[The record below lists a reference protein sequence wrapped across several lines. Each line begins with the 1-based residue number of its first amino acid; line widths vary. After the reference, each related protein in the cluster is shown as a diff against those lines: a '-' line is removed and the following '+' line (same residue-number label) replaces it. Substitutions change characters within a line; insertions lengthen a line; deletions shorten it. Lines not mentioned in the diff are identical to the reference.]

1 MTARRAVALVSLAAF
16 AAAVA
21 APARGDVILYR
32 KAVPSTVLFHFE
44 TDGGTSVGSGVLV
57 DVGKKLVVT
66 AAHVVED
73 VIRGG
78 RFDVK
83 VAFPL
88 KGKDGRYVTDAVY
101 YAKHPEGRVPGKVVY
116 LNRGKDLA
124 LVRLDHLPA
133 GVVAVPLAT
142 ENPDPGEPVHVI
154 GNSNYF
160 EGGTFG
166 YSEGK
171 VRNVHHH
178 DKDGRVF
185 YSVTHHAPSNR
196 GDSGGAVLSADGK
209 LLAII
214 SQGTVGEGKRQVVD
228 NSVHFSEIRRALE
241 GLQQPGGRRFVVQGS
256 VDTSGWDEFYF
267 PVTKGAPVSL
277 DLKGDGT
284 TDLDLY
290 ADDVDGPARD
300 TRTFGKS
307 KKSFGKVLVEE
318 NGDSDQ
324 ERKGFAAGWSGY
336 ARAAVLNVGNKK
348 GTNEYTLTVDRF
360 GLRNEGDRL
369 AIPLTVIRRI
379 AASGA
384 DAYQF
389 QYTKDGGKARVSI
402 RGDGDTDLEVAVVSP
417 DGAVLTRTKCKED
430 RVDLTWTPAVDGLYR
445 VTVRNTGKIW
455 NRYCLTTD

>member
-1 MTARRAVALVSLAAF
+1 MTPRIALACAAL

-21 APARGDVILYR
+21 GPPARGDAVLYR
-32 KAVPSTVLFHFE
+32 KVVPSTVLFHF
-44 TDGGTSVGSGVLV
+44 DGADGTSVGSGVLI
-57 DVGKKLVVT
+57 DGPKKLVVT
-66 AAHVVED
+66 AAHVVDD
-73 VIRGG
+73 VIRQG

-83 VAFPL
+83 VAFPT
-88 KGKDGRYVTDAVY
+88 KGKDGRYLTDAVF
-101 YAKHPEGRVPGKVVY
+101 YAKHPEVRVAGKVVY

-124 LVRLDHLPA
+124 LVRLDALPP
-133 GVVAVPLAT
+133 GVAAVPLAT
-142 ENPDPGEPVHVI
+142 ESPDPGEPVHVI
-154 GNSNYF
+154 GNSNFF

-185 YSVTHHAPSNR
+185 YSVTHHAPSNK

-214 SQGTVGEGKRQVVD
+214 SQGTIGEGKRQVVD
-228 NSVHFSEIRRALE
+228 NSVHFTEIKRALE
-241 GLQQPGGRRFVVQGS
+241 GLQQPGGRRFVVQGA
-256 VDTSGWDEFYF
+256 VDTPGWDEFYF
-267 PVTKGAPVSL
+267 PVTKGAPVLL

-290 ADDVDGPARD
+290 ADDVDGPGRD
-300 TRTFGKS
+300 TRTFGKT
-307 KKSFGKVLVEE
+307 KRKFGKLLVEE
-318 NGDSDQ
+318 SGDTDQ
-324 ERKGFAAGWSGY
+324 ERKGFTAGWSGY
-336 ARAAVLNVGNKK
+336 ARVAVQAVGGKK
-348 GTNEYTLTVDRF
+348 GANTYTLTVDRF

-369 AIPLTVIRRI
+369 AVPLTLVRRI

-389 QYTKDGGKARVSI
+389 QYQKDGGRARVSV
-402 RGDGDTDLEVAVVSP
+402 RGDGDTELAVAVEDP
-417 DGAVLTRTKCKED
+417 DGEVVAQTKCKEE
-430 RVDLTWTPAVDGLYR
+430 RVDLTWAPAADGVYR
-445 VTVRNTGKIW
+445 VTVRNGGTLW

>member
-1 MTARRAVALVSLAAF
+1 MTARHALALVAL
-16 AAAVA
+16 AAALA
-21 APARGDVILYR
+21 APARGDAVLYR
-32 KAVPSTVLFHFE
+32 KAVPSTVLFHF
-44 TDGGTSVGSGVLV
+44 DSPDGTSVGSGVLV
-57 DVGKKLVVT
+57 DAEKKLVVT
-66 AAHVVED
+66 AAHVVDD
-73 VIRGG
+73 VVREG

-83 VAFPL
+83 VAFPT
-88 KGKDGRYVTDAVY
+88 KGKDGRFITDAVF
-101 YAKHPEGRVPGKVVY
+101 YAKHPEVRVPGKVVY

-124 LVRLDHLPA
+124 LVRLDRLPA
-133 GVVAVPLAT
+133 GVAAVPLAT

-154 GNSNYF
+154 GNSNFF

-185 YSVTHHAPSNR
+185 YSVTHHAPSNK

-214 SQGTVGEGKRQVVD
+214 SQGTIGEGKRQVVD
-228 NSVHFSEIRRALE
+228 NSVHFTEIRRALE
-241 GLQQPGGRRFVVQGS
+241 GLQQPGGRRFVVQGA

-267 PVTKGAPVSL
+267 PVTKGAPVTL

-290 ADDVDGPARD
+290 ADDVDGPGRD
-300 TRTFGKS
+300 TRKFGRTTKTFGKL
-307 KKSFGKVLVEE
+307 LVEE
-318 NGDSDQ
+318 SGDSDQ
-324 ERKGFAAGWSGY
+324 ERKGFTAGWSGY
-336 ARAAVLNVGNKK
+336 ARAAVQNIGNKK
-348 GTNEYTLTVDRF
+348 GTNTYALAVDRF

-369 AIPLTVIRRI
+369 AVPLTMIRRI
-379 AASGA
+379 AAGGA

-389 QYTKDGGKARVSI
+389 QYSKDGGKARVSV
-402 RGDGDTDLEVAVVSP
+402 RGDGDTDLTVAVEGP
-417 DGAVLTRTKCKED
+417 DGKVLARTTCKEE
-430 RVDLTWTPAVDGLYR
+430 RVDLTWTPIADGVYR
-445 VTVRNTGKIW
+445 VTVKNSGKIW

>member
-1 MTARRAVALVSLAAF
+1 M
-16 AAAVA
+16 
-21 APARGDVILYR
+21 
-32 KAVPSTVLFHFE
+32 
-44 TDGGTSVGSGVLV
+44 
-57 DVGKKLVVT
+57 
-66 AAHVVED
+66 
-73 VIRGG
+73 
-78 RFDVK
+78 
-83 VAFPL
+83 
-88 KGKDGRYVTDAVY
+88 
-101 YAKHPEGRVPGKVVY
+101 
-116 LNRGKDLA
+116 
-124 LVRLDHLPA
+124 
-133 GVVAVPLAT
+133 PLAT

-154 GNSNYF
+154 GNSNFF

-228 NSVHFSEIRRALE
+228 NSVHFSEIRRASR
-241 GLQQPGGRRFVVQGS
+241 GCSSRAGGGSSSRGRWTRPGGTSSTSRSRR
-256 VDTSGWDEFYF
+256 
-267 PVTKGAPVSL
+267 AHPVSL

-300 TRTFGKS
+300 TRTFGKT

-318 NGDSDQ
+318 NGDFDQ
-324 ERKGFAAGWSGY
+324 ERKGFTAGWSGY
-336 ARAAVLNVGNKK
+336 ARAGVLNVGNKK
-348 GTNEYTLTVDRF
+348 GTNAYTLTVDRF

-369 AIPLTVIRRI
+369 AVPLTLIRRV
-379 AASGA
+379 AANGA

-402 RGDGDTDLEVAVVSP
+402 RGDGDTDLEVAVMSP

-430 RVDLTWTPAVDGLYR
+430 RVDLAWTPAVDGVYR
-445 VTVRNTGKIW
+445 VTVRNAGKIW

>member
-1 MTARRAVALVSLAAF
+1 MSARRALALVAL
-16 AAAVA
+16 AAALA
-21 APARGDVILYR
+21 APARGDAVLYR

-44 TDGGTSVGSGVLV
+44 ADGSTSVGSGVLV
-57 DVGKKLVVT
+57 DVEKKLVVT

-73 VIRGG
+73 VIREG

-83 VAFPL
+83 VAFPM
-88 KGKDGRYVTDAVY
+88 KGKDGRVVTDAVF
-101 YAKHPEGRVPGKVVY
+101 YAKHPEVRVPGKVVY

-124 LVRLDHLPA
+124 LVRLDRLPA
-133 GVVAVPLAT
+133 GVTAVPLAT
-142 ENPDPGEPVHVI
+142 DNPDPGEPVHVI
-154 GNSNYF
+154 GNSNFF

-185 YSVTHHAPSNR
+185 YSVTHHAPSNK
-196 GDSGGAVLSADGK
+196 GDSGGAVLASDGK

-214 SQGTVGEGKRQVVD
+214 SQGTIGEGKRQVVD
-228 NSVHFSEIRRALE
+228 NSVHFTEIKRALE
-241 GLQQPGGRRFVVQGS
+241 GLQQPGGRRFVVQGA

-290 ADDVDGPARD
+290 ADDVDGPAQD
-300 TRTFGKS
+300 TRKFGKTKKTFGKL
-307 KKSFGKVLVEE
+307 LVEE
-318 NGDSDQ
+318 SGDTDQ
-324 ERKGFAAGWSGY
+324 ERKGFTAGWSGY
-336 ARAAVLNVGNKK
+336 ARVAVQNVGGKK
-348 GTNEYTLTVDRF
+348 GTNTYTLAVDRF

-369 AIPLTVIRRI
+369 AVPLTLIRRI
-379 AASGA
+379 AANGA

-389 QYTKDGGKARVSI
+389 QYQRDGGKARVSV
-402 RGDGDTDLEVAVVSP
+402 RGDGDTELALAVTDP
-417 DGAVLTRTKCKED
+417 DGRVVARTTCKED
-430 RVDLTWTPAVDGLYR
+430 RVDLTWTPAADGAYR
-445 VTVRNTGKIW
+445 VTVRNGGKVW